1 LDYGYNPNFVN
12 HRDIQ
17 IVRKSKAEAAETR
30 RQIIDIA
37 AQEFRL
43 NGIHATGVATLMSKA
58 GLTNGGFYKHFE
70 SKDQLV
76 AEACSTGMATVVDAF
91 KAVAVE
97 HSGKESFKAIVE
109 RYVSMVHRD
118 NAIGGCPLAG
128 MGSEL
133 ARADEHTRAAASQ
146 GFNDLIDIIATHIG
160 GRSQDAARSEAVFA
174 FAAMIGAVTMSRI
187 IVDPDTS
194 ASVLQ
199 DVTQHLNAM

>member
-1 LDYGYNPNFVN
+1 M
-12 HRDIQ
+12 
-17 IVRKSKAEAAETR
+17 RKSKAEAAETR

-76 AEACSTGMATVVDAF
+76 AEACSTGMAKLVDAF
-91 KAVAVE
+91 KTAAVE
-97 HSGKESFKAIVE
+97 HDGNESFKAIVK

-118 NAIGGCPLAG
+118 NAVGGCPLAG

-133 ARADEHTRAAASQ
+133 ARADEQTRAAASQ
-146 GFNDLIDIIATHIG
+146 GFNDLVDVMAAHIG
-160 GRSQDAARSEAVFA
+160 RRSPDAARSEAVFA
-174 FAAMIGAVTMSRI
+174 LAAMIGAITMSRI
-187 IVDPDTS
+187 ITDPDTS
-194 ASVLQ
+194 KSVLR